1 MDNVTVFTDAQY
13 MSRIHPDMFEVPCFE
28 DLDSLKP
35 KDFIKVSSGGERFW
49 CKILELKHD
58 GLLHVKV
65 DNVLTYSDVHG
76 LFLDDE
82 IMVSRSNVYEIN
94 NG

>member
-35 KDFIKVSSGGERFW
+35 KDFIKVSSGGERFGA
-49 CKILELKHD
+49 K
-58 GLLHVKV
+58 
-65 DNVLTYSDVHG
+65 Y
-76 LFLDDE
+76 
-82 IMVSRSNVYEIN
+82 
-94 NG
+94 